1 MALTQPQIDASNALL
16 RQGNILG
23 TQASQVSGQTY
34 TPIPLSILNSE
45 AAPAP
50 VTEPPPENPAPASG
64 IDTTI
69 PKLGEKQQGIS
80 DLIGSITAI
89 QDELKGQS
97 AFTSGQESAQGIP
110 ALEQAQTDI
119 ANQILML
126 QAEEKNA
133 EAEMQKQAE
142 GRGITKAGLEPLTMA
157 RKRELGIQA
166 NILGAQLAASQNNLA
181 LADRRIKRAVQDK
194 FGPLEEKLKAQL
206 ANLDTLSK
214 DPALTLEEQKRA
226 EATKLRLE
234 QQQAETAA
242 KKETQTRIWE
252 LQTSV
257 ASNLANFKP
266 TAQYPTAALALKVI
280 SEAKT
285 EQEALRIATETG
297 LTSTAQKETADIAEF
312 KAFFPG
318 VDVGTAEGR
327 QKYLD
332 WKARVAA
339 SGRKEDGSGT
349 DFLSALDVAR
359 YRELYPDLDIS
370 SNDTEATVRE
380 KLAASN
386 SPEAKLRNKIVSFKD
401 LNKSYEETIE
411 EIEASESIT
420 DKELAKKIAKEVFG
434 ITDAT
439 TTSQQSA
446 FGKGLGEDLST
457 AIEGIADLSRGAGES
472 LGAGIDSI
480 YNYLFK

>member
-234 QQQAETAA
+234 QQQAQTAA
-242 KKETQTRIWE
+242 K
-252 LQTSV
+252 
-257 ASNLANFKP
+257 
-266 TAQYPTAALALKVI
+266 
-280 SEAKT
+280 
-285 EQEALRIATETG
+285 
-297 LTSTAQKETADIAEF
+297 KETADIAEF

-318 VDVGTAEGR
+318 VDIGTAEGR

-480 YNYLFK
+480 YNYL